1 MDTDVFSFMFGGDFR
16 AARYRP
22 HLQGRVAALSFQS
35 IAELLQG
42 AFQNNWGERRVG
54 HLRQAIGGHVTIPFD
69 MEMVEHFARLRAA
82 RRKAGREVGVADAW
96 IAATALWAD
105 CPVVTHNRR
114 DFDGIEGLQVI
125 TEAD

>member
-1 MDTDVFSFMFGGDFR
+1 MLGGDFR

-54 HLRQAIGGHVTIPFD
+54 HLRQAIGRHVAIPFD
-69 MEMVEHFARLRAA
+69 MEMAEHFARLRAA
-82 RRKAGREVGVADAW
+82 RRRAGREIDAADAW
-96 IAATALWAD
+96 VAATALWAG
-105 CPVVTHNRR
+105 CPIVTHNRR
-114 DFDGIEGLQVI
+114 DFSGIDGLELI
-125 TEAD
+125 TEPD